1 MRWAGQPQS
10 HFIDEYH
17 LHFRPA
23 LFPNA
28 LCAEDL
34 KEQLAASKPA
44 PGDRDLLQELEPLEV
59 LLSPAQVGDDPL

>member
-1 MRWAGQPQS
+1 MALKLRGQVEELRLVSWGGDGAIMRWAGQPQS

-34 KEQLAASKPA
+34 KE
-44 PGDRDLLQELEPLEV
+44 
-59 LLSPAQVGDDPL
+59 